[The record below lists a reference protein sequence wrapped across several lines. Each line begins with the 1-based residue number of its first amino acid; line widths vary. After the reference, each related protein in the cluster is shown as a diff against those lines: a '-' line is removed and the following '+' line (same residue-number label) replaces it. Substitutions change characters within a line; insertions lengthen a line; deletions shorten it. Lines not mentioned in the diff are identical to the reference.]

1 MALSSAGRRR
11 ALTAQAKQ
19 ELDSLIARG
28 VLMNGNAASPV
39 LMIRGDLNE
48 QERSG
53 GDLLAGRD
61 GAALHSALQTL
72 GFAPEDFCAFSVVAT
87 AAPDPAM
94 QEVPA
99 GELISA
105 ELMRETLEAFDPECV
120 IVLDETAA
128 NVLREAYS
136 SALAIIDDFNSA
148 MLMPGL
154 VVNVLGRRVLVLDG
168 FEAALDAPKE
178 KQRMWAWIKQLKP
191 ATAPY

>member
-39 LMIRGDLNE
+39 LMIKGDLNE

-72 GFAPEDFCAFSVVAT
+72 GFAPEDCCAFSVVAT